1 MPNAWMEH
9 VRQFRKQNRHLSYK
23 QLLSEAK
30 NTYGGGP
37 VGNDSPSSLTR
48 SASHVGGSVTGYE
61 SPSSLTRSASKV
73 GGSRRRRGGS
83 KMNMNN
89 LLKSGTNT
97 LKQAG
102 HMIKGKMGGS
112 KMNLNHLL
120 KNSTNTLKQAG
131 HAIKGK
137 LGGRKSR
144 RRRR

>member
-37 VGNDSPSSLTR
+37 VGNDSPSSLTQSSSR
-48 SASHVGGSVTGYE
+48 VGGGVTGYE

-73 GGSRRRRGGS
+73 GGKRRRSRRGGS
-83 KMNMNN
+83 KMNE
-89 LLKSGTNT
+89 LLKSGTNS

-102 HMIKGKMGGS
+102 HM
-112 KMNLNHLL
+112 
-120 KNSTNTLKQAG
+120 
-131 HAIKGK
+131 IKGK

-144 RRRR
+144 RRRS

>member
-1 MPNAWMEH
+1 MTNAWMEH

-37 VGNDSPSSLTR
+37 VGNDSPSSLTN
-48 SASHVGGSVTGYE
+48 SASRIGGGVTGYE

-73 GGSRRRRGGS
+73 GGRRRRGSRRGS
-83 KMNMNN
+83 RRGGTKMNDM
-89 LLKSGTNT
+89 LKQGMNT

-102 HMIKGKMGGS
+102 
-112 KMNLNHLL
+112 
-120 KNSTNTLKQAG
+120 NTM
-131 HAIKGK
+131 KGK

>member
-30 NTYGGGP
+30 NTYGGSP

-48 SASHVGGSVTGYE
+48 SSSRVGGGVTGYE

-73 GGSRRRRGGS
+73 GGRRSRHRRGGS
-83 KMNMNN
+83 KMNDM
-89 LLKSGTNT
+89 LKQGMNT
-97 LKQAG
+97 LRQAG
-102 HMIKGKMGGS
+102 
-112 KMNLNHLL
+112 
-120 KNSTNTLKQAG
+120 NTM
-131 HAIKGK
+131 GK

>member
-48 SASHVGGSVTGYE
+48 SSSRVGGGVTGYE

-73 GGSRRRRGGS
+73 GGRRSRHGSRSRSRRGGT
-83 KMNMNN
+83 KMNDM
-89 LLKSGTNT
+89 LKQGMNT
-97 LKQAG
+97 LRQAG
-102 HMIKGKMGGS
+102 
-112 KMNLNHLL
+112 
-120 KNSTNTLKQAG
+120 NTM
-131 HAIKGK
+131 GK

>member
-30 NTYGGGP
+30 NTYGGSP
-37 VGNDSPSSLTR
+37 VGHESRSSLTR
-48 SASHVGGSVTGYE
+48 SSSSVGGGVTGYE

-73 GGSRRRRGGS
+73 GGRRSRSRSRRGGT
-83 KMNMNN
+83 KMNDI
-89 LLKSGTNT
+89 LKQGMNT

-102 HMIKGKMGGS
+102 NMNRKMGGS
-112 KMNLNHLL
+112 NMNNML
-120 KNSTNTLKQAG
+120 KQGMNTLKQAG
-131 HAIKGK
+131 NTMKGK

>member
-30 NTYGGGP
+30 NTYGGSP
-37 VGNDSPSSLTR
+37 VGDESRSSLTR
-48 SASHVGGSVTGYE
+48 SSSRVGGGVTGYE

-73 GGSRRRRGGS
+73 GGRRRRSRSRSRRGGT
-83 KMNMNN
+83 KMNDM
-89 LLKSGTNT
+89 LKQGMNT
-97 LKQAG
+97 LRQAG
-102 HMIKGKMGGS
+102 
-112 KMNLNHLL
+112 
-120 KNSTNTLKQAG
+120 NTM
-131 HAIKGK
+131 GK

>member
-30 NTYGGGP
+30 KSYGGAP
-37 VGNDSPSSLTR
+37 VGNDSSSSLTK

-61 SPSSLTRSASKV
+61 SPSLLTRSASKV
-73 GGSRRRRGGS
+73 GGSRRKRGGS
-83 KMNMNN
+83 KMNI
-89 LLKSGTNT
+89 
-97 LKQAG
+97 
-102 HMIKGKMGGS
+102 HE
-112 KMNLNHLL
+112 LL

-131 HAIKGK
+131 NTLKAKIGGSKNIHDLKNSNTLKGK

>member
-1 MPNAWMEH
+1 MYSMPNAWMEH

-89 LLKSGTNT
+89 MLKQGMDT
-97 LKQAG
+97 LKQSG
-102 HMIKGKMGGS
+102 NM
-112 KMNLNHLL
+112 
-120 KNSTNTLKQAG
+120 
-131 HAIKGK
+131 IKGK